1 MENYIQKIISVF
13 TSSKH
18 SKEVVEEVHQ
28 WLVDKE
34 HSDEKEAALHTLWGE
49 TEAKAEASTWNSLSS
64 VYNKIG
70 VDQQKP
76 VRRINM
82 RIWQYAAVVAIVL
95 ALSVSGTFFYTKSL
109 FSEVAMI
116 ENFTPAGDMITIDLP
131 DGSKVQTNSG
141 TLLLYPKAFKGE
153 TRTVY
158 LVGEAN
164 FKVKKNPAKPFIVRS
179 GSVAITALGTE
190 FNVCAY
196 PESDEIIA
204 TLLQGK
210 IKVDW
215 GAEADSYILSPGQQ
229 VVYQKHNGKAMLANA
244 DMEAVT
250 AWQKGLYIFRGDTM
264 EEIIAELERRFNITI
279 QCNISHFSD
288 DKYNFSF
295 RKNSDFRE
303 IMDVMKEVV
312 GGFDYK
318 IEKNICNIK
327 LNK

>member
-1 MENYIQKIISVF
+1 M
-13 TSSKH
+13 
-18 SKEVVEEVHQ
+18 
-28 WLVDKE
+28 
-34 HSDEKEAALHTLWGE
+34 
-49 TEAKAEASTWNSLSS
+49 
-64 VYNKIG
+64 
-70 VDQQKP
+70 
-76 VRRINM
+76 
-82 RIWQYAAVVAIVL
+82 
-95 ALSVSGTFFYTKSL
+95 
-109 FSEVAMI
+109 
-116 ENFTPAGDMITIDLP
+116 
-131 DGSKVQTNSG
+131 
-141 TLLLYPKAFKGE
+141 
-153 TRTVY
+153 
-158 LVGEAN
+158 
-164 FKVKKNPAKPFIVRS
+164 KKNPEKPFIVRS
-179 GSVAITALGTE
+179 GTVAVTALGTE

-229 VVYQKHNGKAMLANA
+229 VVYQKHDGKAMLANA

-318 IEKNICNIK
+318 IEKNICYIK